1 VADCGNLEKAA
12 MPPMLHGKR
21 VIIIALWVC
30 AIAVPVCSAR
40 SRRGKA
46 KPKHPAVSELLDK
59 FAETQ
64 DKVQSFIAK
73 TESLAETVSSNP
85 RYKGR
90 KRYYR
95 TLSEIRSDGEPE
107 YALRYMWI
115 DISSSG
121 EVKSKDEAS
130 YLSNLWDGKSFL
142 SYARDKRNY
151 LGSVI
156 INRASEYRIPDRI
169 LAGSGDGTAMGY
181 CHGDGIRVDSI
192 LRKADTI
199 SVRDKTEQISGSA
212 CYVIE
217 AETKY
222 GKHTLWI
229 DPKHGYNLAKVV
241 VRKRKG
247 DLSGGRPIPRGTLSS
262 SLENVRFEKVDGVW
276 VPMEWDIKLRAY
288 WLDDYLISKTHDKR
302 TAITLNPDHEALGSF
317 VPDDIK
323 NGAKVYIQQVPGVH
337 YIWQDGKVVDEKG
350 RTVELE
356 KVKFKSKKE

>member
-1 VADCGNLEKAA
+1 MCKYT
-12 MPPMLHGKR
+12 
-21 VIIIALWVC
+21 IIAILSLMTLQVIG
-30 AIAVPVCSAR
+30 A
-40 SRRGKA
+40 KQA
-46 KPKHPAVSELLDK
+46 KPKRVSISELLDK
-59 FAETQ
+59 YAETQ

-73 TESLAETVSSNP
+73 TVSLAETVSSNP

-95 TLSEIRSDGEPE
+95 TLSEIRSDGERE
-107 YALRYMWI
+107 YALMYMWI
-115 DISSSG
+115 DISSPG
-121 EVKSKDEAS
+121 EVKSKDESS

-142 SYARDKRNY
+142 SYARDKRND

-156 INRASEYRIPDRI
+156 INRSLKKRENI
-169 LAGSGDGTAMGY
+169 LANSGDGIAMGY
-181 CHGDGIRVDSI
+181 CFGDYIRVDSI

-199 SVRDKTEQISGSA
+199 SVRDKTEQISGSE

-229 DPKHGYNLAKVV
+229 DPKHGYNLAKVL
-241 VRKRKG
+241 VRRRKG
-247 DLSGGRPIPRGTLSS
+247 DLSQGRPIPRGTLSS